1 MSETVKAEKVF
12 AEISKADLR
21 PEVRDVRGMVS
32 GEAVRQG
39 DVYLI
44 KVSSKADMYAV
55 LKSDFRQSE
64 KGAVTQN
71 MQLAPGT
78 TKGSR
83 HILASNPGLTVYA
96 PAKNADP
103 LEGPFI
109 EATEDFELTHPEHAN
124 FLFGP
129 GQYACIYQ
137 RDYAAEER
145 RRVAD

>member
-1 MSETVKAEKVF
+1 MSEAVKAEKAF
-12 AEISKADLR
+12 AEISKADVR

-32 GEAVRQG
+32 GEAIRQG
-39 DVYLI
+39 DVYLL
-44 KVSSKADMYAV
+44 KVDDKADMYKA
-55 LKSDFRQSE
+55 LKDFRQSD
-64 KGAVTQN
+64 KGKVTQD

-83 HILASNPGLTVYA
+83 HILAANPGLTVYA
-96 PAKNADP
+96 PAQNADP
-103 LEGPFI
+103 LEGPYI

-129 GQYACIYQ
+129 GKYACIYQ
-137 RDYAAEER
+137 RDYATEER